1 MPGQCSG
8 YVIINIYVQL
18 TRLLKAQ
25 VPTICARLLRQLV
38 NLVPAKFFNGR
49 VVATLVATVRQH
61 PNLHGAEEEE
71 EEGLGKE

>member
-1 MPGQCSG
+1 MLGTG
-8 YVIINIYVQL
+8 YSIINIYVQL

-25 VPTICARLLRQLV
+25 VPTICVRQLV
-38 NLVPAKFFNGR
+38 TLVPAKFFNGR